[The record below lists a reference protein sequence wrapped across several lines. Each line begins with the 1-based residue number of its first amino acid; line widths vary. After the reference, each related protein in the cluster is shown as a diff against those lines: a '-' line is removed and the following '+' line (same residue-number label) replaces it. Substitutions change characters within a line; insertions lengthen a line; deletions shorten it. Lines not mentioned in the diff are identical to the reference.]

1 MSLLTDVETKLAS
14 LGLTL
19 EDDGKA
25 LGALLLG
32 AITAAGKAGEV
43 DLIAAIPG
51 ASAAMK
57 QYAKEVVGSI
67 AKDAMFKQAVGSW
80 KFGTACARVASLVV
94 ADFPLLA
101 AIAAPLLQVAVETAV
116 QGAAAAF
123 MIAL

>member
-1 MSLLTDVETKLAS
+1 MSLLTDLES

-19 EDDGKA
+19 EDDAKA

-32 AITAAGKAGEV
+32 AITAAGKAAEADV
-43 DLIAAIPG
+43 IAAIPG
-51 ASAAMK
+51 ATSALK
-57 QYAKEVVGSI
+57 QYAEQVVGRI
-67 AKDAMFKQAVGSW
+67 ADDAMFKQAIGSW

-94 ADFPLLA
+94 ADFPLLE
-101 AIAAPLLQVAVETAV
+101 AIAVPLLQAAVETAV